1 MATGPPAAPKP
12 RGRPRMAEPG
22 AKLTTYVRA
31 SDYDRLVRL
40 ANHADKSLSGLIR
53 DLLRLKLR

>member
-1 MATGPPAAPKP
+1 MKPRDPPKP
-12 RGRPRMAEPG
+12 RGRPRAPEPG
-22 AKLTTYVRA
+22 AKLTTYLRT

-40 ANHADKSLSGLIR
+40 ANYADKSLSGLVR

>member
-1 MATGPPAAPKP
+1 MRK
-12 RGRPRMAEPG
+12 RGRPRLAEPG
-22 AKLTTYVRA
+22 AKLTTYVRI

-40 ANHADKSLSGLIR
+40 ATQSDKSLSGLIR